1 MTLDEAIRT
10 RMQDNKEARDYEQK
24 ERDWLN
30 NERA

>member
-10 RMQDNKEARDYEQK
+10 RVQDNKDTRDYEQK

-30 NERA
+30 NERV